1 MFMFTE
7 VLSDKNFFVAKEFFM
22 IGENLNKMIH
32 QLDLYI
38 QRSYKY
44 EIQRQEAEYR
54 ALQNQ
59 VNPHFLY
66 NTLNCFLSL
75 NRLGM
80 KQELENGILQLTH
93 IFRYTCNNE
102 KMTTVE
108 KELDFCTQYCNVM
121 KIRFE
126 ERITFYCESDMA
138 SHPLEIPRLLI
149 QPFVENAIKHGME
162 PDGRAITIWITSK
175 VIEHTLTLTV
185 QNNGIPIDLSALQGS
200 EKVGITNVE
209 NRLKFFHPDARLEI
223 NLVDDITTF
232 AIYIPLSTIKNE
244 IDS

>member
-1 MFMFTE
+1 
-7 VLSDKNFFVAKEFFM
+7 M

-126 ERITFYCESDMA
+126 ERITFYCESDMV

-209 NRLKFFHPDARLEI
+209 NRLKIFHPDARLEI

>member
-1 MFMFTE
+1 MESASEGNLNVHVPQE
-7 VLSDKNFFVAKEFFM
+7 VLSDKSFFVAKEFFM

-108 KELDFCTQYCNVM
+108 KHYDQ
-121 KIRFE
+121 
-126 ERITFYCESDMA
+126 
-138 SHPLEIPRLLI
+138 H
-149 QPFVENAIKHGME
+149 
-162 PDGRAITIWITSK
+162 
-175 VIEHTLTLTV
+175 
-185 QNNGIPIDLSALQGS
+185 
-200 EKVGITNVE
+200 
-209 NRLKFFHPDARLEI
+209 
-223 NLVDDITTF
+223 
-232 AIYIPLSTIKNE
+232 
-244 IDS
+244 